1 MAGRTCGPPPHRKS
15 SSNAKVHKV
24 CFSERM
30 MLLPETIAST
40 VSGMIGVLYGSIH
53 GASSNLKGQW
63 SDQAAAG
70 KLGA

>member
-1 MAGRTCGPPPHRKS
+1 
-15 SSNAKVHKV
+15 
-24 CFSERM
+24 

-40 VSGMIGVLYGSIH
+40 VSGMIGILCGSIH